1 MGLGERS
8 INIYRDESRLGH
20 SVPYRNS
27 TTELTPITHRLWPKN
42 RQNRS
47 NLRIYITF
55 LVKVCFFS
63 TCQPTLNNV
72 LGKGSFYFKCYW
84 FFQHETQ
91 FPSIFL
97 DLKTKFLL
105 QIFYIFSWFIAW
117 IHYFF
122 LSFILA
128 YQPRCCSWV
137 FLADSSVLDCFIC
150 KAII

>member
-20 SVPYRNS
+20 SVPYSNS

-97 DLKTKFLL
+97 DLKNKISSTNIL
-105 QIFYIFSWFIAW
+105 YIFMVYCMNPLFFPFI
-117 IHYFF
+117 YPCLPTTVLFLVFF
-122 LSFILA
+122 S
-128 YQPRCCSWV
+128 R
-137 FLADSSVLDCFIC
+137 
-150 KAII
+150 

>member
-20 SVPYRNS
+20 SVPYCNS
-27 TTELTPITHRLWPKN
+27 TTELTPITQRLWPKN

-97 DLKTKFLL
+97 DLKNKISSTNIL
-105 QIFYIFSWFIAW
+105 YIFMVYCMNPLFFPFI
-117 IHYFF
+117 YPCSPTMVLFLVFF
-122 LSFILA
+122 
-128 YQPRCCSWV
+128 
-137 FLADSSVLDCFIC
+137 ADSSVLDCFIC